1 MDDIESEWAYEEDP
15 FDVIHARHL
24 AFSIR
29 DYGELIK
36 QCYRYVNGPFPVW
49 FLDSLTKN
57 RSVKPSGC
65 VEFQDWDAY
74 PISEDGSLDGTGL
87 QRYYDEVYGA
97 FEEAGYEVH
106 PGPKLEQWFR
116 DAGFVNI
123 HVEKIFIPYGVW
135 PKDPYL
141 VSFPLPLSRNISTDL
156 FGQKKVG
163 AWAQAQAEAALE
175 GGALTALTRHKQ
187 WTKEEVMLLTSEAR
201 ADGRRRDIHMMLNL

>member
-1 MDDIESEWAYEEDP
+1 MDETSLQEQITATTNSTPVNVEVDTSYKNDSSYGDELVLPNVKFLVDDIESEWAYEEDP

-36 QCYRYVNGPFPVW
+36 QCY
-49 FLDSLTKN
+49 

-123 HVEKIFIPYGVW
+123 H
-135 PKDPYL
+135 
-141 VSFPLPLSRNISTDL
+141 
-156 FGQKKVG
+156 KKVG